1 MMGYDSLMNLTHSIE
16 DVFDEI
22 RSGRKLTQ
30 SKWEEVIDVVLAIID
45 FLKDEISKV
54 QEGLFPQAS
63 IEELYQRSSN
73 LLKEDIEETIS
84 AIGRLGKIGM
94 RETDKEILDIMLEA

>member
-1 MMGYDSLMNLTHSIE
+1 M
-16 DVFDEI
+16 
-22 RSGRKLTQ
+22 
-30 SKWEEVIDVVLAIID
+30 
-45 FLKDEISKV
+45 
-54 QEGLFPQAS
+54 FPQAS